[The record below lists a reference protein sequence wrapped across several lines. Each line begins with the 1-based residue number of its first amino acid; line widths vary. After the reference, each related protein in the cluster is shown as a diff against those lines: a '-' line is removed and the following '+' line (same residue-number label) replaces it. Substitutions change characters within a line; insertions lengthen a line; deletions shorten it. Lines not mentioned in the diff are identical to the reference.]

1 MEILLEKRKSLRLN
15 DSAVKMKRGCQT
27 APPDSFDSAVLAVVI
42 IIGKVLTIEIRTS
55 ATCGF
60 DTCRCK
66 QNTFPHT
73 PHTEYHSLRKNAN
86 RKNKVFRKKR
96 EKSRKNRFLLTQFPI
111 VSDRL
116 LITHELRS
124 LSA

>member
-15 DSAVKMKRGCQT
+15 DSAVKMKRGGQT

-42 IIGKVLTIEIRTS
+42 IIDKVLTIEIRTFS
-55 ATCGF
+55 TCGF

-73 PHTEYHSLRKNAN
+73 PYTEYHTIRRNAN
-86 RKNKVFRKKR
+86 RKNKVFRKERGKEPQKQIFADAISYR
-96 EKSRKNRFLLTQFPI
+96 
-111 VSDRL
+111 DR
-116 LITHELRS
+116 
-124 LSA
+124 

>member
-1 MEILLEKRKSLRLN
+1 MEILLEKRKSLRLD

-42 IIGKVLTIEIRTS
+42 IIGKVLTIEVRTS

-66 QNTFPHT
+66 QICLSTHPVYRISPPLEKCKPEKQSFP
-73 PHTEYHSLRKNAN
+73 
-86 RKNKVFRKKR
+86 KKR
-96 EKSRKNRFLLTQFPI
+96 EKEPQKQVFADAISYR
-111 VSDRL
+111 DR
-116 LITHELRS
+116 
-124 LSA
+124 